1 MMAAICGYVLAKKR
15 INLCMLTIGVD
26 YFQVLSL
33 LVMSN
38 KIKWPPALKRLITYL
53 GVFNINLDLM
63 APECSLKNFTYVKK
77 WICIEALPLIFISCF
92 TFFHFAVWFR
102 KKFVLKRTKKLHNH
116 AHLVVGMSAA
126 TFYYLYLYISK
137 TILDV
142 FNCAPTDPPDG
153 KQYLEVVFEA
163 CDKEGGTHQTLLPFA
178 IIAFCTYTMGF
189 PLLCGTIIM
198 KNSRRIQIDQKLRAL
213 HHVEGTELKEMKRQ
227 LRNKHCWNFRKRFH
241 RLYYH
246 YKPQYYYWILIILGR
261 KFLVATCGLV
271 FRKSPVFLMSVL
283 LVILFVSYAL
293 QMRCQPYM
301 SVSEMDGV
309 ADAYTTEL
317 KMVQDFEE
325 EKIRK
330 ENKGRR
336 LRMGSGN
343 EVKDIITAKRKEKR
357 QQSAL
362 LYFWNYNTMEATL
375 LFSASMTVLCG
386 LMFQSDQMK
395 PNPDGSVNSWS
406 EGLFWLTM
414 SIILFSTLYFFVI
427 FTSDIAT
434 AFGYTT
440 SCQKKKL
447 QKALEIEME
456 KGDSV
461 DMDQNPLHHGRG
473 DDEADSEAVAQSR
486 QDLIEAQETIQRM
499 QDELKSIKQE
509 RKRAE
514 LGAMGSFKGS
524 SHNKLARG
532 NSARGKK
539 KIIGKQTSGGDMDMG
554 FHFAQTS
561 ANPSAAAALPPAA
574 TSITAAAPT
583 DAPHAERTQQ
593 QTL

>member
-1 MMAAICGYVLAKKR
+1 
-15 INLCMLTIGVD
+15 
-26 YFQVLSL
+26 
-33 LVMSN
+33 
-38 KIKWPPALKRLITYL
+38 
-53 GVFNINLDLM
+53 
-63 APECSLKNFTYVKK
+63 
-77 WICIEALPLIFISCF
+77 
-92 TFFHFAVWFR
+92 
-102 KKFVLKRTKKLHNH
+102 
-116 AHLVVGMSAA
+116 
-126 TFYYLYLYISK
+126 
-137 TILDV
+137 
-142 FNCAPTDPPDG
+142 
-153 KQYLEVVFEA
+153 
-163 CDKEGGTHQTLLPFA
+163 
-178 IIAFCTYTMGF
+178 
-189 PLLCGTIIM
+189 M

-301 SVSEMDGV
+301 SVSEMDSV
-309 ADAYTTEL
+309 ADAYTIEM
-317 KMVQDFEE
+317 KMMQDFEE
-325 EKIRK
+325 EKFRK

-343 EVKDIITAKRKEKR
+343 EVKQIITAKRKEKR

-414 SIILFSTLYFFVI
+414 TIILVSTLYFFVI

-434 AFGYTT
+434 AFGYST

-447 QKALEIEME
+447 QKALLIEME

-461 DMDQNPLHHGRG
+461 DMDQNPLHQGRG

-524 SHNKLARG
+524 SHGKLAR
-532 NSARGKK
+532 NTSARGKK
-539 KIIGKQTSGGDMDMG
+539 KIIGKQTSGGDIDMG
-554 FHFAQTS
+554 FQFADTP
-561 ANPSAAAALPPAA
+561 ANPSAVAALPPAA

>member
-1 MMAAICGYVLAKKR
+1 
-15 INLCMLTIGVD
+15 
-26 YFQVLSL
+26 
-33 LVMSN
+33 
-38 KIKWPPALKRLITYL
+38 
-53 GVFNINLDLM
+53 
-63 APECSLKNFTYVKK
+63 
-77 WICIEALPLIFISCF
+77 
-92 TFFHFAVWFR
+92 
-102 KKFVLKRTKKLHNH
+102 
-116 AHLVVGMSAA
+116 
-126 TFYYLYLYISK
+126 
-137 TILDV
+137 
-142 FNCAPTDPPDG
+142 
-153 KQYLEVVFEA
+153 
-163 CDKEGGTHQTLLPFA
+163 
-178 IIAFCTYTMGF
+178 
-189 PLLCGTIIM
+189 
-198 KNSRRIQIDQKLRAL
+198 
-213 HHVEGTELKEMKRQ
+213 
-227 LRNKHCWNFRKRFH
+227 
-241 RLYYH
+241 
-246 YKPQYYYWILIILGR
+246 
-261 KFLVATCGLV
+261 
-271 FRKSPVFLMSVL
+271 
-283 LVILFVSYAL
+283 
-293 QMRCQPYM
+293 
-301 SVSEMDGV
+301 
-309 ADAYTTEL
+309 
-317 KMVQDFEE
+317 
-325 EKIRK
+325 
-330 ENKGRR
+330 
-336 LRMGSGN
+336 
-343 EVKDIITAKRKEKR
+343 VKDIITAKRKEKR